1 MIKKI
6 LIILFTLI
14 LAILI
19 SIFSLIIFVDPN
31 NFRGFISDTVKDKTG
46 YELSIDGNL
55 RWHIWPQVSI
65 LTDSVKLSE
74 TDAAKPILTADNMR
88 LDVELLPL
96 FSKKL
101 SVKNIFIK
109 SAIINITD
117 ESKGSVAKNEVKT
130 PSNSTAAANESTNSK
145 DSKKSSN
152 WQFSLNKFEVIDST
166 VVFKHKNDLINFR
179 NINLIIEQNNNKNIS
194 INLSGNIDK
203 NQQNLSYIALA
214 NVDLNQ
220 FPEQAIIDLKKFD
233 FTYKGIANSAKE
245 LKGNIN
251 GVFNYQQAA
260 RSLKSQNLS
269 FSVNGNYFT
278 GYINADLASKPY
290 IDFQVNSD
298 KIDLYSFLKIDE
310 KSNKKVPT
318 QQTSPVVS
326 NITKTNNELSFL
338 NTFDAKAKLSIKQ
351 LNANKIRLNNIDVDI
366 TNNDGIAIFKNIS
379 FDFAKGRI
387 VATGLA
393 NGKQKNTLMKL
404 NTKITNID
412 LNSFFNQIDIAH
424 DLEGLFNATG
434 DLESNSLV
442 GSTLLAS
449 LKGNLAIVVTN
460 ARLNNLNIQSI
471 IQHAAAKYS
480 KEATTPENQKKYTE
494 FHKITVNGYLKQG
507 NLEFSTLNAN
517 SEILDVINGS
527 GQVGI
532 LKQDLDINLNLKML
546 GGWNAKNETIAK
558 LQKLTIPLRIYGQ
571 FTKLHYQIDMSK
583 LLTDVISDKLQERLE
598 KLRDKLDNHNSK
610 DHSKSKS
617 KAADILGGLLRK

>member
-6 LIILFTLI
+6 LIILFALI

-31 NFRGFISDTVKDKTG
+31 NFRGFISNTVKDKTG

-101 SVKNIFIK
+101 SVKNIFIR

-117 ESKGSVAKNEVKT
+117 ESKRTITKNGAKT
-130 PSNSTAAANESTNSK
+130 PSNSTNESTNSK
-145 DSKKSSN
+145 DSKSLSN
-152 WQFSLNKFEVIDST
+152 WQFSLNKFEVADST

-179 NINLIIEQNNNKNIS
+179 NINLVIEQNNSKNIS
-194 INLSGNIDK
+194 IDLSGNIDK
-203 NQQNLSYIALA
+203 NQQNLSYIARA
-214 NVDLNQ
+214 YVDLNQ

-245 LKGNIN
+245 VKGNIN
-251 GVFNYQQAA
+251 GVFNYQQTP
-260 RSLKSQNLS
+260 RSLKSQNLT
-269 FSVNGNYFT
+269 FSVNENYFT
-278 GYINADLASKPY
+278 GHINADLASKPY
-290 IDFQVNSD
+290 IDLQLNSD
-298 KIDLYSFLKIDE
+298 KIDLSSLVKIDE
-310 KSNKKVPT
+310 KSNEKVPT

-326 NITKTNNELSFL
+326 NITKNNNELSFL

-351 LNANKIRLNNIDVDI
+351 FNANKIKLNNIDVDI

-404 NTKITNID
+404 NTKIINID
-412 LNSFFNQIDIAH
+412 LNSFFNQIDTAH

-434 DLESNSLV
+434 DFETNSLS
-442 GSTLLAS
+442 GSNLLTN
-449 LKGNLAIVVTN
+449 LQGNLAIVVTN

-471 IQHAAAKYS
+471 IQNAVAKYS
-480 KEATTPENQKKYTE
+480 KEVVTPENQKKYTE
-494 FHKITVNGYLKQG
+494 FHKIIANGYVKQG
-507 NLEFSTLNAN
+507 NLEFSKLNAN
-517 SEILDVINGS
+517 SETLDVINGS

-546 GGWNAKNETIAK
+546 GGWNSKNETIAK

-571 FTKLHYQIDMSK
+571 FTKLHYQIDIGK